1 MRIIWTE
8 VQNLHNNVLKLYK
21 NMNYSVKLH
30 NNIFKQWVSIQL
42 GARTF
47 RVDVPIICTLLE
59 ASG

>member
-42 GARTF
+42 GART
-47 RVDVPIICTLLE
+47 LE
-59 ASG
+59 